1 VPNPLILINLIVL
14 CFCTA
19 GFGAFAQAS
28 ETELRKILT
37 ETAKGYLGVPY
48 VYGAEAPPR
57 AFDCSGF
64 VRRVYADAAGIA
76 LPRSSK
82 QMWLAGKPGN
92 LATAKPGDVL
102 VFDTV
107 GGAPSHVAILLDKG
121 SIIHAV
127 SEGPKT
133 GVIISSLQDRY
144 FAPRIMGARVFV
156 PAAAAPGTPAPATSA
171 PAAAAQK
178 PAASAPA
185 SSAPTAKPAAAKP
198 AQTAPAVQPAAPQPE
213 PAKPTPATKPAAG
226 TPQASAPATGAPE
239 TPLSTIG
246 FTITNQP
253 VVSTDKI
260 PAAVDSAIQY
270 AVTNGTGKDG
280 VFEILFYKMDLDP
293 SKALTL
299 RQDRVSIKAG
309 GMVEVE
315 PFVFTSPGQY
325 KLILKTH
332 DNLKRVERIWKVV
345 ELNPSGR

>member
-1 VPNPLILINLIVL
+1 MPNPLIPIRLIALGL
-14 CFCTA
+14 CA
-19 GFGAFAQAS
+19 AGAFAQTPES
-28 ETELRKILT
+28 DLRKAIA

-64 VRRVYADAAGIA
+64 VRRVYADAAGIV

-82 QMWLAGKPGN
+82 QIWLAGKPGN
-92 LATAKPGDVL
+92 LAAAKPGDVL

-156 PAAAAPGTPAPATSA
+156 PAAGAPGTPAPATSA
-171 PAAAAQK
+171 PAPSTK
-178 PAASAPA
+178 
-185 SSAPTAKPAAAKP
+185 
-198 AQTAPAVQPAAPQPE
+198 PAAPQPG
-213 PAKPTPATKPAAG
+213 PAKSAPPTKSAAG
-226 TPQASAPATGAPE
+226 TSE
-239 TPLSTIG
+239 MPLSTIG
-246 FTITNQP
+246 FTITDQA

-260 PAAVDSAIQY
+260 PAAVDTAIQY

-293 SKALTL
+293 SKAQTL